1 MRYFILKQKTAVSI
15 LILASLLSFLTGCNE
30 AERAAQLYT
39 EATILNDTQEKDL
52 AIEKLKQA
60 IDLSSEFTL
69 AHSMLGDIYQEV
81 GDYNNSEQSYEKAT
95 QLNDFSFHD
104 FFNLGKVRQVL
115 KKFDLAA
122 KAYVRA
128 CEIDPN
134 NAPAHLNAARC
145 YFEIKDDSQ
154 ALENAMEY
162 SLRAKELDPT
172 SGDVYSLMGDI
183 YQTRKDNALAIDSYK
198 RSLEIEGNKPDIMIS
213 LAVSYFRAKQN
224 DSAREVLDSVIESD
238 KENSLAYRYLGVYYI
253 RANDFENALKNYLMA
268 VHFNKNDWQ
277 AHKGLGVAY
286 MLKAISND
294 DSEAR
299 AMAIDHWTESMS
311 INPRQP
317 KLGELLNKYSK

>member
-1 MRYFILKQKTAVSI
+1 MHNLTLKHKNAV
-15 LILASLLSFLTGCNE
+15 LVLVLACLMPLFTGCNE

-39 EATILNDTQEKDL
+39 DAVILNDTQEKTQ

-60 IDLSSEFTL
+60 IELNSEFTL
-69 AHSMLGDIYQEV
+69 AHSMMGDIYQEV
-81 GDYNNSEQSYEKAT
+81 GDYNNSEQAYEKAT

-115 KKFDLAA
+115 KKFELAA

-145 YFEIKDDSQ
+145 YFEIKDEPQ
-154 ALENAMEY
+154 ALDNAMEY
-162 SLRAKELDPT
+162 SLRAKELNPN
-172 SGDVYSLMGDI
+172 SGEVYSLLGDI
-183 YQTRKDNALAIDSYK
+183 YQTRKDNVLAIDSYK

-224 DSAREVLDSVIESD
+224 DSAREVLDSVIEID

-253 RANDFENALKNYLMA
+253 RANDFEKALQNYLMA
-268 VHFNKNDWQ
+268 VSFDKNDWQ
-277 AHKGLGVAY
+277 SHKGLGVAY
-286 MLKAISND
+286 MLKAISEDN
-294 DSEAR
+294 SEAR

-311 INPRQP
+311 INPKQS

>member
-1 MRYFILKQKTAVSI
+1 MHY
-15 LILASLLSFLTGCNE
+15 LILRKKNAVLVLVLACLLFLAGCNE

-39 EATILNDTQEKDL
+39 EATILNDTQEKEQ

-60 IDLSSEFTL
+60 IELSSEFTL
-69 AHSMLGDIYQEV
+69 AHSLMGDIYLEV
-81 GDYNNSEQSYEKAT
+81 GDYDKSEQAYDKAT

-115 KKFDLAA
+115 KKFELAA

-145 YFEIKDDSQ
+145 YFEIKDEPQ
-154 ALENAMEY
+154 ALDNAMEY
-162 SLRAKELDPT
+162 SLRAKELDPN
-172 SGDVYSLMGDI
+172 SGDVYSLLGDI
-183 YQTRKDNALAIDSYK
+183 YQTRKDNVLAIDSYK

-224 DSAREVLDSVIESD
+224 DSAREVLDSVIEID

-253 RANDFENALKNYLMA
+253 RANDFEKSLQNYLMA

-277 AHKGLGVAY
+277 SHKGLGVAY
-286 MLKAISND
+286 MLKAISEDN
-294 DSEAR
+294 SEAR

-311 INPRQP
+311 INPRQA
-317 KLGELLNKYSK
+317 KLGELLKKYSK